1 MWQPRYFW
9 KVGGDGGERLVII
22 VGTTFARG
30 HTEENEET
38 LPRLPVSSLLP
49 KRPTRVGIELAALGP
64 PYLGKKVN
72 NKHKHHHLGPHHTDN
87 TQYSQKKDFKG
98 AAKPHPQARLIWQGW
113 GLRNPPAGVYSSVWE
128 DIFEEW
134 PAEAH

>member
-1 MWQPRYFW
+1 MEAKGWSSSWGQ
-9 KVGGDGGERLVII
+9 RL
-22 VGTTFARG
+22 
-30 HTEENEET
+30 HEDT
-38 LPRLPVSSLLP
+38 LRKMKRHSPGCPFLHSFQKGQHALESNSLLWAP
-49 KRPTRVGIELAALGP
+49 IWA
-64 PYLGKKVN
+64 KKVN
-72 NKHKHHHLGPHHTDN
+72 KQQ
-87 TQYSQKKDFKG
+87 TQAPPPWPPSHQQHPVFPKKDFKG